1 MSLDQK
7 AMGVLKLY
15 LWDYPIEDNK
25 WHLFD
30 KWGIQ
35 QQPWAEREGK
45 RGYLYRY
52 REDGSE
58 LVRAIIVNYFDPPK
72 PLAPGQKAKRTAM
85 DEDDDAERPAVL
97 AVLPYINCV
106 TWHPE
111 SQDQVNHFLE
121 ETFHFFH
128 PEGNGRFVLGYRR
141 TGLSH
146 WTESNADL
154 NASDEGLNPFIQ
166 ERLREIRDKKV
177 ATAIAEAQLSSDA
190 AGEDAM
196 LDGVRAIFE
205 TTEHIK
211 PYWKTLEIYEMP
223 GPFNL
228 TIFPKDA

>member
-154 NASDEGLNPFIQ
+154 NVSDEGLNPFIQ
-166 ERLREIRDKKV
+166 ERTTGNPRQKGGNSHRRSAIVLGGRRRGCNVGRCACDLRNYGSHQ
-177 ATAIAEAQLSSDA
+177 ALL
-190 AGEDAM
+190 EDAGD
-196 LDGVRAIFE
+196 L
-205 TTEHIK
+205 
-211 PYWKTLEIYEMP
+211 
-223 GPFNL
+223 
-228 TIFPKDA
+228 